1 MHKSV
6 RKSERG
12 LSVSEVVLGR
22 RIKENGSDLT
32 WQFGGKRVMSIMRE
46 PVIGMVILALVII
59 LWMKMH
65 QPKPTSNPIPAGLL
79 VWLDR
84 SQ

>member
-1 MHKSV
+1 
-6 RKSERG
+6 
-12 LSVSEVVLGR
+12 
-22 RIKENGSDLT
+22 
-32 WQFGGKRVMSIMRE
+32 MSIMRE
-46 PVIGMVILALVII
+46 PVIGMVILSLVII